1 MSSTMKLDF
10 NPFTLEGKRILVTGA
25 SSGLGYAISVG
36 AAAMG
41 AEIIGIGRDATR
53 LDKLLQE
60 IQSISSLAHKV
71 IIADLLLQESIEHL
85 VSQLDHPVDGVVHSA
100 GISRLSPIRQASIKH
115 IREVNSIN
123 VEAPL
128 LLSQSLLFGN
138 KINPSGSIVFLS
150 SIAAHIGVRGCGI
163 YSGSKA
169 YLIAAMRCLALEV
182 VKRKIRAN
190 CISPA
195 IIDTPLLAATIAVRG
210 SDSMG
215 TLESHYPLG
224 FGTPE
229 DVSNACIYFLS
240 DASKWVTG
248 TTLIMD
254 GGLTIS

>member
-1 MSSTMKLDF
+1 
-10 NPFTLEGKRILVTGA
+10 
-25 SSGLGYAISVG
+25 
-36 AAAMG
+36 
-41 AEIIGIGRDATR
+41 
-53 LDKLLQE
+53 
-60 IQSISSLAHKV
+60 
-71 IIADLLLQESIEHL
+71 
-85 VSQLDHPVDGVVHSA
+85 
-100 GISRLSPIRQASIKH
+100 LSK
-115 IREVNSIN
+115 
-123 VEAPL
+123 
-128 LLSQSLLFGN
+128 N
-138 KINPSGSIVFLS
+138 KIHPSGSIVFIS
-150 SIAAHIGVRGCGI
+150 SIAAHIGVPGVGV

-195 IIDTPLLAATIAVRG
+195 IIDTPLLAATISVRG
-210 SDSMG
+210 SDSMD

>member
-1 MSSTMKLDF
+1 MTDVRKTL

-41 AEIIGIGRDATR
+41 AQIIGVGRDASR
-53 LDKLLQE
+53 LDRLSQE
-60 IQSISSLAHKV
+60 IQSISSLTHQV
-71 IIADLLLQESIEHL
+71 ITADLLLQESIEHL
-85 VSQLDHPVDGVVHSA
+85 VSQLDHPIDGIVHSA
-100 GISRLSPIRQASIKH
+100 GISRLSPMRQVSIKH

-128 LLSQSLLFGN
+128 LLSQSLLAKN
-138 KINPSGSIVFLS
+138 KISPGGSIVFMS
-150 SIAAHIGVRGCGI
+150 SIAAHIGVPGVGV

-195 IIDTPLLAATIAVRG
+195 IIDTPLLAATISVRG
-210 SDSMG
+210 SDSMDS
-215 TLESHYPLG
+215 LESDYPLG

-240 DASKWVTG
+240 DASRWVTG

-254 GGLTIS
+254 GGLTIR